1 LEKGVT
7 AFTRDISIGGSQ
19 FTEEIQKQLN
29 VSFDEAE
36 ALKLGG
42 DLGSPMETTEAV
54 IPQEVGGII
63 RSVSEGIAAEIQ
75 RSWIFMLLHQPWVKL
90 GKFS

>member
-1 LEKGVT
+1 MEVN
-7 AFTRDISIGGSQ
+7 S
-19 FTEEIQKQLN
+19 TEEIQKQLN

-75 RSWIFMLLHQPWVKL
+75 RLIFMLRLRLWKSFWIFL
-90 GKFS
+90 MGGSSKFRA